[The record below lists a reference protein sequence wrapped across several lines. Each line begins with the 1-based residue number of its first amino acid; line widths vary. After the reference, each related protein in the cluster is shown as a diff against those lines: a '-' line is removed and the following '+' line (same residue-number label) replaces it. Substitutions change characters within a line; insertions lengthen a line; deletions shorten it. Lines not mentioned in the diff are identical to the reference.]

1 MGSIISSPL
10 PGFGLS
16 LVPMEDPYMTNTNG
30 SPYEDL
36 HCIGD
41 ELDRAYLEHYRS
53 LHSHRGTRRD
63 AAAPESR
70 STDPSAETKPVAI
83 GLGIIGVN
91 FDFCGN
97 PVVDPMHDES
107 RIVVAEVLD
116 DVWDYDYQG
125 SPDFDRV
132 TVSDDENDNESGRA
146 VSVSN
151 SNSVK
156 HVLEWNTPRSPRY
169 NEFYD
174 FSPAQEEEVCWV
186 VPTISYRHK

>member
-1 MGSIISSPL
+1 MGSIISSPF

-41 ELDRAYLEHYRS
+41 ELDRAYLEQYRS
-53 LHSHRGTRRD
+53 LHSNRGTRSD
-63 AAAPESR
+63 AASQVSR
-70 STDPSAETKPVAI
+70 STDPSAETKPAVI

-97 PVVDPMHDES
+97 PIIDPMHDES
-107 RIVVAEVLD
+107 RIVVADVLD
-116 DVWDYDYQG
+116 NIWDDDYEG

-132 TVSDDENDNESGRA
+132 TVSDDENDEEAGRA
-146 VSVSN
+146 TSISN
-151 SNSVK
+151 SNSNSK
-156 HVLEWNTPRSPRY
+156 SAHHVLEWNTPRSPRY
-169 NEFYD
+169 NEIYD
-174 FSPAQEEEVCWV
+174 FSPAQEEPIYWV
-186 VPTISYRHK
+186 VPRQN